1 MNETST
7 SNVAREHTNWL
18 SSLDSYKQELGKLKQ
33 RLTEIGGKIAGHD
46 AALQVEQYENRFR
59 VQQDNIDRLRHNIKE
74 NRNGFN
80 RQSEDAAGQP
90 QDLGERYMQLEQDF
104 SAEERAVS
112 ELREDFNR
120 FSSSWNN

>member
-1 MNETST
+1 MNETSIN
-7 SNVAREHTNWL
+7 NVAREHTNWL
-18 SSLDSYKQELGKLKQ
+18 SSLESYKQELGKLKQ
-33 RLTEIGGKIAGHD
+33 RLTEIGGKIMGHD
-46 AALQVEQYENRFR
+46 AALQLEQYENRFR

-80 RQSEDAAGQP
+80 RQSDGDGQP
-90 QDLGERYMQLEQDF
+90 QDLSDRYSQLEQEF

-112 ELREDFNR
+112 ELRDDFNR